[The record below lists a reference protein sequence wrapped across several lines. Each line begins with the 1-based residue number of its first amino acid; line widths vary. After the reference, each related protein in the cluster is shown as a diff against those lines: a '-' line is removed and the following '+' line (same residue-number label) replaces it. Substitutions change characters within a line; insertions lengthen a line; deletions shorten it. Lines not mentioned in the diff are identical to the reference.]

1 MTRSMKMVV
10 AAVVLLAGLWAGAAK
25 AAGKGR
31 VIEPFNGTN
40 LEGWK
45 TKGPVEQSKWTVGSA
60 KVDPANPRLL
70 AVEPAPEG
78 QGHLVTPAGHGYDIY
93 SEAQFGDCTVQVEV
107 MVPQGSNSGIYLMG
121 EYEIQVL
128 DSFGRQRVGPGDIGG
143 IYGAKAPAVNAARS
157 PGEWQQFVIEFRAP
171 RFAGGQKV
179 ANARFVKVTLNGQ
192 VIHENVEVQKPTR
205 GGVTGQEHAVG
216 PIMFQGD
223 HGPVAYRNLKIT
235 VPE

>member
-1 MTRSMKMVV
+1 MTRTMKMAV
-10 AAVVLLAGLWAGAAK
+10 AAMLLLAGMWAGGARAADK
-25 AAGKGR
+25 AQ
-31 VIEPFNGTN
+31 VIQPFNGTN

-45 TKGPVEQSKWTVGSA
+45 CKGPMAESKWTVGLA
-60 KVDPANPRLL
+60 KVDPENPRLL

-78 QGHLVTPAGHGYDIY
+78 QGQLVTLTGHGLDIY
-93 SEAQFGDCTVQVEV
+93 TEKQFGDCTVEVEV

-128 DSFGRQRVGPGDIGG
+128 DSFGRERVGPGDIGG
-143 IYGAKAPAVNAARS
+143 IYGAQAPAVNAARA

-171 RFAGGQKV
+171 RFEGGQKV
-179 ANARFVKVTLNGQ
+179 ANALFVKVTLNGQ
-192 VIHENVEVQKPTR
+192 VIHENVEMQGPTP

-216 PIMFQGD
+216 PLMFQGN

-235 VPE
+235 VRE